1 MADFRML
8 STSGILG
15 YGYPEAS
22 LQRGVAMGVDV
33 IGADAGSTDPGP
45 HYLGSGKPLNSRA
58 ATKRDL
64 RLMMRAA
71 VKNNLPVVVSSAG
84 GGGGEPQLQDLA
96 DIVREIAA
104 EDGLHFKMAMIHAEQ
119 DKGWVKD
126 RLASG
131 RIKPMRNAPPIDAA
145 TIDRAER
152 IVGCMGPE
160 PFMTALDAGAQIV
173 ISGRATDPAP
183 WAGASMRAQMP
194 AAPSWYAG
202 KMLECGAASA
212 WPKGAD
218 CIHVTVNDDGVVCEP
233 PNPEKRC
240 TLASVANF
248 ALHENSSPELFK
260 EPGGLLDARKARFE
274 QVTDRAVRIT
284 GMEWN
289 PDDAYTI
296 KLEGAELMGY
306 RAITICGTRDPGLI
320 SQYDDYIEIVRGHI
334 AQKVGDVGISPD
346 SYRLIYRAY
355 GRDGVMAE
363 REPLGG
369 ALGHELGILVEV
381 LADDQETANTVL
393 SIARVNTLHNDF
405 PGRLCREGNM
415 AFPFSPS
422 DIACGPAYRFSIY
435 HIVEPDDPLHMFPI
449 DYETV

>member
-15 YGYPEAS
+15 YGYPEDS
-22 LQRGVAMGVDV
+22 LERGIAMGLDA

-64 RLMMRAA
+64 RLMLRAG
-71 VKNNLPVVVSSAG
+71 VKHNLPVVVSSAG

-96 DIVREIAA
+96 DIAREIAA
-104 EDGLHFKMAMIHAEQ
+104 EDDLHFKMATIHSDQ
-119 DKGWVKD
+119 DKGWVKN

-131 RIKPMRNAPPIDAA
+131 KIKPMRNAPGIDAA
-145 TIDRAER
+145 TIERAER

-160 PFMTALDAGAQIV
+160 PFMAALDAGAQVV
-173 ISGRATDPAP
+173 IAGRSTDPAP
-183 WAGASMRAQMP
+183 WAGAAMRSQMAP
-194 AAPSWYAG
+194 AASWYAG

-218 CIHVTVNDDGVVCEP
+218 CIHVTVSGDSVICEP
-233 PNPEKRC
+233 PNPDKRC

-248 ALHENSSPELFK
+248 ALHENPSPEFFQ
-260 EPGGLLDARKARFE
+260 EPGGLLDASKATFE
-274 QVTDRAVRIT
+274 QLTDRSVRIG
-284 GMEWN
+284 GMGWKQ
-289 PDDAYTI
+289 DDTYTV

-306 RAITICGTRDPGLI
+306 RAITMCGTRDPGLI
-320 SQYDDYIEIVRGHI
+320 AQYDDYIEIVRGHI
-334 AQKVGDVGISPD
+334 SQKVGDVGVSPE
-346 SYRLIYRAY
+346 SYNLQFRAY
-355 GRDGVMAE
+355 GRNGVMAE
-363 REPLGG
+363 REPIAQGT
-369 ALGHELGILVEV
+369 GHELGILVEV

-393 SIARVNTLHNDF
+393 SIARVNILHNDF
-405 PGRLCREGNM
+405 PGRLCKEGNM

-449 DYETV
+449 EYETV